1 MTIIFN
7 NFDDGGLSME
17 NYNDAV
23 NQIYSEKENEIIIGL
38 TGRTGAGCSTAAGIL
53 KKSFD
58 ELEYEY
64 FDSDDNSIRERKEF
78 DIIKTSYEKSR
89 LN

>member
-38 TGRTGAGCSTAAGIL
+38 TGRTGAGCSTAAGFL

-64 FDSDDNSIRERKEF
+64 FDSDDNSIRER
-78 DIIKTSYEKSR
+78 
-89 LN
+89 

>member
-23 NQIYSEKENEIIIGL
+23 NQIYSEKEN
-38 TGRTGAGCSTAAGIL
+38 
-53 KKSFD
+53 
-58 ELEYEY
+58 
-64 FDSDDNSIRERKEF
+64 
-78 DIIKTSYEKSR
+78 
-89 LN
+89 